1 VPLAALLLLV
11 AVGSAGS
18 GFCQAPESDLFSA
31 QCQGSPNA
39 RDRARVNVHVCRYV
53 HDGLGRMIKQVCDLR
68 VGGTGAGA
76 LDTSNPR
83 NPDGQIALGYVFDGN
98 SRLTGIVDDNGNRT
112 SFGYDALDRKT
123 SHTFADGKSYAFTYD
138 LDSNVK
144 TVTDPNGSVITKTYD
159 ALNRLV
165 ELDVARGAGVVG
177 TTRETYSYDGV
188 SRLVRSTDDN
198 GAVAATQVWEGAYDS
213 LGRMLEER
221 QNGRAVSSRY
231 TGDGKR
237 ESVTYA
243 GGRTITRGFDVLDRI
258 TQLADTGGPLATSDW
273 IGSGLRELRR
283 QNRNGTQ
290 LTFLNDVGNQDLGFD
305 AVQRITRLRVLG
317 AGGPASPIVDREYGY
332 NRASQRTFEKRN
344 DDHGLT
350 DRYTYDS
357 SYRIFASS
365 FDQDGLP
372 GAVARDLSQVGYR
385 YDGVGNRRDVSK
397 TTTSV
402 GVLAES
408 YGVNALN
415 QYTSIAAGATPAVV
429 RDHDDNGNLTDDG
442 TKLLSF
448 DYKNRLVGAQ
458 RKSDSAP
465 IALYSYLADG
475 RRVRKQV
482 WNPDGGA
489 LVRDTRFVLDGAQEV
504 EEQDWSSGATTTTY
518 VWSPVYVDELVEF
531 MNAGGSF
538 FAHQDARC
546 DVVAVTNAA
555 GAVVERRRF
564 DDFGRVEVRGAGGA
578 VVAPSP
584 SELEYG
590 FQGRRFDPE
599 TGLVF
604 FRARYYSPETGRF
617 VQRDPVW
624 DAGNVGGQY
633 TFCGNGPGSGRDP
646 SGLSGAPSV
655 TALLDQARTL
665 GNWARGAA
673 AAATLGKAS
682 LDPRAKVVGVGL
694 DAVALG
700 LRIAQ
705 RHLEQAAA
713 QEEIAVEARI
723 RGAMQKGAAEYATRP
738 KSDKMVD
745 AFTYLFRQRNGGRD
759 PTAAQQ
765 QAAREILDKGGDINE
780 ALHHAEGGDEKGV
793 QGPPAPSC
801 PITGAGGGSGGGGES
816 PVGTGPNGE
825 PIFETRHQA
834 FRDAKRALGLRPD
847 QQPERVWSVRG
858 PTKVPPGVPS
868 GGLTVRDP
876 NPRAQGRIYEFRTA
890 DGFRYIADHSND
902 AVHGGVG
909 HMHIAQSKARTS
921 LPRMEPGDIYQ
932 EIGTIR
938 SYGRK

>member
-1 VPLAALLLLV
+1 VP
-11 AVGSAGS
+11 
-18 GFCQAPESDLFSA
+18 
-31 QCQGSPNA
+31 
-39 RDRARVNVHVCRYV
+39 
-53 HDGLGRMIKQVCDLR
+53 I
-68 VGGTGAGA
+68 
-76 LDTSNPR
+76 
-83 NPDGQIALGYVFDGN
+83 
-98 SRLTGIVDDNGNRT
+98 DDNGNRT

-123 SHTFADGKSYAFTYD
+123 SHTFADGKKYEFTYD

-144 TVTDPNGSVITKTYD
+144 TVTDPNGSVITKTFD

-165 ELDVARGAGVVG
+165 QLDVARGAGVVG

-237 ESVTYA
+237 ASVTYA

-258 TQLADTGGPLATSDW
+258 TQLSDVGGPLATSDW
-273 IGSGLRELRR
+273 IGSGMRELRR

-290 LTFLNDVGNQDLGFD
+290 LTFLNDAGNQDLGFD

-357 SYRIFASS
+357 SYRIVASS

-372 GAVARDLSQVGYR
+372 GAVARDLSAVGYR

-442 TKLLSF
+442 SKLLTF

-465 IALYSYLADG
+465 VALYSYLADG

-531 MNAGGSF
+531 TNASGSY

-564 DDFGRVEVRGAGGA
+564 DDFGRVEVRDAGGA
-578 VVAPSP
+578 VVAASP
-584 SELEYG
+584 SGLDYG
-590 FQGRRFDPE
+590 FQGRRLDPE

-604 FRARYYSPETGRF
+604 FRARYYAPDTGRF

-633 TFCGNGPGSGRDP
+633 TFCGNGPIGCVDPMGTGFWSTLGAIGSGIVDTVTEP
-646 SGLSGAPSV
+646 LKVIADAAILSYDVATGSSHDLYSQTSDYVGRELAGGRSVHDVRADVAVGA
-655 TALLDQARTL
+655 
-665 GNWARGAA
+665 
-673 AAATLGKAS
+673 
-682 LDPRAKVVGVGL
+682 VVGVGRGL
-694 DAVALG
+694 AAYATVGGSELAYGTGKVLYNALATDKSAEQIGYEFGGSLGIAGTALALQAQVSPAVRFVTPRAPANTPTLGQVLARNSLPSLSRLLQKEPAVPAG
-700 LRIAQ
+700 LRAAGANPPTTAAGSCERIARWGIGDDEGNPGALPGARYGRLSDDPGTAEMPAHQ
-705 RHLEQAAA
+705 WPRFNAGKPNELNYDPSLRTNLQA
-713 QEEIAVEARI
+713 ENVGWGNLPP
-723 RGAMQKGAAEYATRP
+723 RGQYWFGPRAHADFRGQIDPAP
-738 KSDKMVD
+738 
-745 AFTYLFRQRNGGRD
+745 FTNSGKALQAGRD
-759 PTAAQQ
+759 FNIRIAP
-765 QAAREILDKGGDINE
+765 LVVGG
-780 ALHHAEGGDEKGV
+780 AE
-793 QGPPAPSC
+793 
-801 PITGAGGGSGGGGES
+801 
-816 PVGTGPNGE
+816 
-825 PIFETRHQA
+825 
-834 FRDAKRALGLRPD
+834 
-847 QQPERVWSVRG
+847 QPR
-858 PTKVPPGVPS
+858 
-868 GGLTVRDP
+868 
-876 NPRAQGRIYEFRTA
+876 
-890 DGFRYIADHSND
+890 
-902 AVHGGVG
+902 
-909 HMHIAQSKARTS
+909 
-921 LPRMEPGDIYQ
+921 
-932 EIGTIR
+932 
-938 SYGRK
+938 